1 MATSYLTF
9 RLATET
15 YAVALD
21 TVSEIVPHPER
32 IARVPTA
39 PDWVRG
45 VFNLRGSVVPALD
58 LCKKLGY
65 ASSEPTRRTCVLIS
79 HVQVET
85 LSLVLGMIV
94 DAIDDLSELEP
105 GQIEPVPA
113 FGTALRVDCLLGTFR
128 RGDEV
133 VCVLDLP
140 RMFKN
145 DELLST
151 ALSEER
157 ALAVTAQLERQ
168 RVEAE
173 AQTRAAQRAEAA
185 GAAGVDMGRADPAL
199 PGLFLF
205 EET

>member
-1 MATSYLTF
+1 MATPYLTF

-21 TVSEIVPHPER
+21 SVSEIAPYPQS

-45 VFNLRGSVVPALD
+45 MFNLRGTVVPALD
-58 LCKKLGY
+58 LCRKLGY
-65 ASSEPTRRTCVLIS
+65 AASQSTRRSCVLIT

-105 GQIEPVPA
+105 GQIEPPPA
-113 FGTALRVDCLLGTFR
+113 FGSALRVDCLLGTFR
-128 RGDEV
+128 RGDSV

-145 DELLST
+145 DELLAT

-157 ALAVTAQLERQ
+157 ARVVTAQLERK
-168 RVEAE
+168 RIEAE
-173 AQTRAAQRAEAA
+173 NQARAARAGEPAA
-185 GAAGVDMGRADPAL
+185 GSVDMGRADPEL

-205 EET
+205 EEA